1 MSLRAGALWG
11 FFVPGASKI
20 DPGFFG
26 KRRVERILK
35 IGVDPL
41 VAPKQAPRMNPTDF
55 ANACSAR
62 LDLWL
67 PASGGTETPF
77 FSRSGAKLL
86 YCFNPRLGKHAYLR
100 VDGDVI
106 LSDAE
111 ASFHLALN

>member
-1 MSLRAGALWG
+1 M
-11 FFVPGASKI
+11 
-20 DPGFFG
+20 
-26 KRRVERILK
+26 LK
-35 IGVDPL
+35 KGVDQL
-41 VAPKQAPRMNPTDF
+41 VGCSQPPRMNPTDF

-62 LDLWL
+62 RDLWL

-77 FSRSGAKLL
+77 LSRSGAKLL